1 MGVTRKVISW
11 CDKKYEEATKEPD
24 NRKAGVKAFVSGC
37 VEGFADAAI
46 ILYIPLL
53 IGYNILN
60 KLSDK
65 K

>member
-1 MGVTRKVISW
+1 MGVTRKVIDW
-11 CDKKYEEATKEPD
+11 CDKKYGEAIHEPD
-24 NRKAGVKAFVSGC
+24 KRKAGVKAFVSGC

-46 ILYIPLL
+46 VLYIPLV

-60 KLSDK
+60 KMADK